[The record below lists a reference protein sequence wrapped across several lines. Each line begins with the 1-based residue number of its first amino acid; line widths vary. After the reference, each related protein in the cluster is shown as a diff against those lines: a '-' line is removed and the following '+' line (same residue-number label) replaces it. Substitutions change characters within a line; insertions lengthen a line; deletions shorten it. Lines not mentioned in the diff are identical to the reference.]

1 MSNYSGEDKWL
12 GVSPL
17 CTLFSCH
24 LDHLSNSKFSFVASL
39 FPSFQNSSSTS
50 LGLNCPL
57 FETEANDVVV
67 ALLALIG
74 DLLEEY
80 LCQSPF
86 LEQG

>member
-1 MSNYSGEDKWL
+1 M
-12 GVSPL
+12 
-17 CTLFSCH
+17 
-24 LDHLSNSKFSFVASL
+24 ASL